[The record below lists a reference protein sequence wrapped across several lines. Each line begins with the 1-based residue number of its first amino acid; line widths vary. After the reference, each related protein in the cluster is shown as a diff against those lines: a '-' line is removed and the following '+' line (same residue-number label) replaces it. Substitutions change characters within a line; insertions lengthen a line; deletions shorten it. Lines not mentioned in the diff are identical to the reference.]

1 MPSKNTWVWI
11 FFGVATL
18 IVAKILDFAFADIF
32 SLARINNTQVLGE
45 NFTLSTLCGFL
56 IAVAAGF
63 YLSSLNKK
71 TRSFVEESVVE
82 LDKTACQPETMRGVP
97 RLLF

>member
-45 NFTLSTLCGFL
+45 NF
-56 IAVAAGF
+56 A
-63 YLSSLNKK
+63 
-71 TRSFVEESVVE
+71 
-82 LDKTACQPETMRGVP
+82 P
-97 RLLF
+97 